1 MVVFALVIHSMLS
14 THRLRNETLA
24 RRFQRGLKASFV
36 LLPLLGISWSF
47 GVLTMSSDKIIF
59 NYLFAI
65 FNSLQGLLI
74 FVFHCILNKQVIVM
88 FLSKRENSQ
97 INHRIKKQGSL
108 T

>member
-14 THRLRNETLA
+14 THRLRNEPLA

-59 NYLFAI
+59 NYLFTV

-74 FVFHCILNKQVIVM
+74 FVFHCILNKQVLVM
-88 FLSKRENSQ
+88 FSDVLFKTYA
-97 INHRIKKQGSL
+97 KTLK
-108 T
+108 